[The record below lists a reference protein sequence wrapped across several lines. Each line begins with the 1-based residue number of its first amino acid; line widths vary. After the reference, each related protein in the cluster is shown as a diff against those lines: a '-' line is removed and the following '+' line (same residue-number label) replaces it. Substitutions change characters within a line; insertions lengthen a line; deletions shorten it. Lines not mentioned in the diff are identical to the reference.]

1 MGADPLEADGPARA
15 RRRPRGEQGSRPRW
29 GRRRAILGDRRTD
42 TNLLPAKCGSLV
54 SAEEGDVR
62 VSAARVPVA
71 TALLSLALLHCSPA
85 PAHRTSAIDAVFAEY
100 DRPDSPGCA
109 VGVIEDGELVFGKGY
124 GMASLELG
132 VPATTET
139 VYYVGSVSKQLVAA
153 SVALAARQG
162 QLALDD
168 DIRQHLPEMP
178 DYGTPVTVRHLIHHT
193 SGLRDYLALM
203 WMAGMRYEDVHPD
216 EEIIALVARQ
226 KALNFE
232 PGEEYL
238 YSNSG
243 YFLLAEIV
251 RRATGRTLR
260 EFAQENIF
268 GPLGMTHTRFHD
280 DRAEVVPDRAMAY
293 EPDGEDGF
301 RLLWYLNFDKVGSGG
316 LLTTVDDLVLWD
328 RNFYSDALGA
338 GGLVEQLLERGV
350 LNDGT
355 VLDYAFALE
364 HGKHRGLP
372 TVAHAG
378 AFMGF
383 RAQLLRFPEERVS
396 VAALC
401 NLASTNPD
409 RLAREVADIVLRD
422 RFPEQE
428 APSLEEA
435 SPAFVHLSDGML
447 EQYRGGYRDRE
458 DQTVVRIATED
469 GQLVVTGAPL
479 PLRLSPLSETR
490 FRSVEAPSPVE
501 LELGSG
507 EADLLLFVGG
517 RLERT
522 FDAVALVEPSPEELE
537 VYEGRYVSEELETTY
552 TLMVAEGALSLQRG
566 RLDPIAL
573 EATVRHEFQTE
584 ELRLVFDTPERD
596 GPAGLTAHAGRV
608 RNVRFERLRP

>member
-1 MGADPLEADGPARA
+1 MRL
-15 RRRPRGEQGSRPRW
+15 
-29 GRRRAILGDRRTD
+29 
-42 TNLLPAKCGSLV
+42 
-54 SAEEGDVR
+54 
-62 VSAARVPVA
+62 SAARLLA
-71 TALLSLALLHCSPA
+71 TTALLSWALFHCSPA
-85 PAHRTSAIDAVFAEY
+85 PAHRTSGIDAAFAEY

-132 VPATTET
+132 VPNTTET

-153 SVALAARQG
+153 SVTLAARQG
-162 QLALDD
+162 HLALDD
-168 DIRQHLPEMP
+168 DIRRHLPEMP

-232 PGEEYL
+232 PGAEYL

-251 RRATGRTLR
+251 KRATGRSLR
-260 EFAQENIF
+260 EFAQETIF

-280 DRAEVVPDRAMAY
+280 DRTEVVPGRAMAY
-293 EPDGEDGF
+293 ESDDEDGF

-316 LLTTVDDLVLWD
+316 LLTTVEDLVLWD
-328 RNFYSDALGA
+328 RLFYSDDLAG

-355 VLDYAFALE
+355 ELGYAFALE

-383 RAQLLRFPEERVS
+383 RAQLLRFPDERVS
-396 VAALC
+396 VVALC
-401 NLASTNPD
+401 NLASADPD
-409 RLAREVADIVLRD
+409 RRAREVADVVLEG
-422 RFPEQE
+422 RFPEPE

-435 SPAFVHLSDGML
+435 LPAFVQLSDESL
-447 EQYRGGYRDRE
+447 QQYRGGYRDRK
-458 DQTVVRIATED
+458 DRTVVRIAAED
-469 GQLVVTGAPL
+469 GQLVVTGTPS

-490 FRSVEAPSPVE
+490 FRSVGTPSPIE
-501 LELGSG
+501 LELGSS
-507 EADLLLFVGG
+507 EADLLLFVDG

-522 FDAVALVEPSPEELE
+522 FDAVALVEPGLEELQA
-537 VYEGRYVSEELETTY
+537 YTGRYVSEELEATY
-552 TLMVAEGALSLQRG
+552 TLVVDEGALSLRRG

-573 EATVRHEFQTE
+573 EATARHEFQAE
-584 ELRLVFDTPERD
+584 GLRLVLDTPGRD

-608 RNVRFERLRP
+608 RNIRFERLRE